1 MNFGK
6 RPMNA
11 IRPLLTMVL
20 AITSVTPIEA
30 RILGDHGKD
39 CIPLRSIRAETAESD
54 SSLIFHTKGD
64 RAYRNTL
71 PAPCE
76 GLKSLNN
83 LGELGLRA
91 KEEDLLCAGDLV
103 WLKTNDLFSA
113 GSEADGDT
121 ATCKLGSF
129 EPISEM
135 SLSEFLRR

>member
-6 RPMNA
+6 RAMNA
-11 IRPLLTMVL
+11 IRPLLTML
-20 AITSVTPIEA
+20 LIIANATPIQA
-30 RILGDHGKD
+30 SILGDHGRD

-64 RAYRNTL
+64 RTYRNTL

-91 KEEDLLCAGDLV
+91 KEEDLLCAGDIV
-103 WLKTNDLFSA
+103 WLKPNDLFSA
-113 GSEADGDT
+113 GSDSDA